1 MIYIENNVINLTR
14 GDDATLS
21 VSLSTDDGDEY
32 TLGENEYLTF
42 GVKAAP
48 DDSETLLLIRSQG
61 GSNVIVFSHTD
72 TERLDVGFYTA
83 EIELMTQDEKHV
95 TVWPKLT
102 GAARTS
108 KTNWKNF
115 CVMSEVVRE

>member
-42 GVKAAP
+42 GAKVAP
-48 DDSETLLLIRSQG
+48 DDSETLLLVRSQT
-61 GSNVIVFSHTD
+61 GSNVIVFSHAD
-72 TERLDVGFYTA
+72 TESLEVGFYSA
-83 EIELMTQDEKHV
+83 EIELMTQDDKRI

-102 GAARTS
+102 GGARTS

-115 CVMSEVVRE
+115 CIMSEVVRE

>member
-21 VSLSTDDGDEY
+21 ISLSTDSGEDY
-32 TLGENEYLTF
+32 SLGQGEFLTF
-42 GVKAAP
+42 GAKTAP
-48 DDSETLLLIRSQG
+48 DESDTLILIRSDP
-61 GSNVIVFSHTD
+61 GSNVISFSHED
-72 TERLDVGFYTA
+72 TENIDPGFYSA
-83 EIELMTQDEKHV
+83 EIELTTSDNKRV

-102 GAARTS
+102 GGSRIS

-115 CVMSEVVRE
+115 CIMSEVIRG